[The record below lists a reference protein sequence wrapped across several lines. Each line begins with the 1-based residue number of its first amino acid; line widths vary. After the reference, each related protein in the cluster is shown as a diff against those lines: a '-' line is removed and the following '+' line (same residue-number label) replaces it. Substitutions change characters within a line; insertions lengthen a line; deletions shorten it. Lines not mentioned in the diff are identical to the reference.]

1 MKKHSAWQKDRNR
14 VRRLNR
20 EAKAIIRRDDAR
32 AEWFNSRF
40 AAAQEKALASS
51 IVPYVWFLD
60 RDLPPASE
68 WPDIADMFI
77 EVTPHQHGR
86 QSVPP
91 GLYVVRMP
99 NLGIDGRFDRMLN
112 VQNVNTGAEEFFWF
126 PRMGQR
132 VVSCGEVGETPWLD

>member
-1 MKKHSAWQKDRNR
+1 MKKHSEWRKSKNR
-14 VRRLNR
+14 VRRLC
-20 EAKAIIRRDDAR
+20 KAVNAVVRRDDAR

-51 IVPYVWFLD
+51 VAPYVWFLD
-60 RDLPPASE
+60 RDLPPMSE

-77 EVTPHQHGR
+77 EVTLNQYGGP
-86 QSVPP
+86 SVPP

-99 NLGIDGRFDRMLN
+99 NLGMRNRWDRILN
-112 VQNVNTGAEEFFWF
+112 VQNVDTGDEGFLWF

-132 VVSCGEVGETPWLD
+132 VVSCGEVGDRLWAD